1 MPSASPYLPPPLLP
15 VFLPVLLFICF
26 SFFPKPSFPVVAPC
40 LLFLPVRYFL
50 FVFPAI
56 VSHLLDLSFF
66 SFPPPF
72 LLTFPFLWL
81 IFIFVFPLIPVAS
94 FPCSFPQSLIPLLI
108 LFYLTSFLLFHPTS
122 HPCCTVCLS
131 LLSCCFYRPWF
142 FLSCLEV
149 SVSVVLLVSSF
160 LLSFFPPPLR
170 GGV

>member
-15 VFLPVLLFICF
+15 VFLTFLLFICL

-131 LLSCCFYRPWF
+131 LLSCCSPLPLRAVLYVSPSYLAVSTVLGF
-142 FLSCLEV
+142 FSR
-149 SVSVVLLVSSF
+149 VLRFLF
-160 LLSFFPPPLR
+160 LLSF
-170 GGV
+170 

>member
-1 MPSASPYLPPPLLP
+1 MFIVLTCSLFPFCFPCCCLSYT
-15 VFLPVLLFICF
+15 VFF
-26 SFFPKPSFPVVAPC
+26 SFFS
-40 LLFLPVRYFL
+40 LPADSSY
-50 FVFPAI
+50 
-56 VSHLLDLSFF
+56 VSPDISLS
-66 SFPPPF
+66 
-72 LLTFPFLWL
+72 LV

-149 SVSVVLLVSSF
+149 SVSVVLCVSSF
-160 LLSFFPPPLR
+160 LLSFFPPPPPERR
-170 GGV
+170 GMRNVRDHRGRRSS